1 MNPSIYNTF
10 VCQDNDVEFSDI
22 FDRMFEQEQNDMEC
36 SDVEFKFSDG
46 TILYAHR
53 IILFSRCD
61 FYRTMMTGSWKESQ
75 PPHKVEEESD
85 PRIFKEFIRYLYC
98 GKVYINAVEDLMLLY
113 SIAEAKC
120 HSSLLVWLSRTIQEH
135 TTAGNG
141 CKLLQMLWDTCDR
154 TTQCFRDTFN
164 FIKDKILEN
173 IDSFKENR
181 VCELEQE
188 VLTEVLKHQ
197 KHKDQKE
204 IFEAVI
210 VWVNNC
216 TSLPE
221 DCEKRR
227 YELRSIMSTIDFKSM
242 RTWYFYDKVVPLNVL
257 DHSVLNNII
266 FRFNV
271 DTIGTSIEEISDAKW
286 RCVIPYDEPTIHLKF
301 KYNLRSFNFKFL
313 QRPRCHLA
321 LFLKNDCSNERIKTN
336 YTLLHTSTDDKLKLS
351 NTCDAIY
358 NSTDDSWGKEKIFDK
373 TLEDM
378 KKEGYVFNKHLVI
391 EFEMNIEE
399 VDDK

>member
-1 MNPSIYNTF
+1 
-10 VCQDNDVEFSDI
+10 
-22 FDRMFEQEQNDMEC
+22 MFEQEQNDMEC

-135 TTAGNG
+135 TTAENG
-141 CKLLQMLWDTCDR
+141 CKLLQMLWDSCDR

-164 FIKDKILEN
+164 FIKDEILEN

-188 VLTEVLKHQ
+188 VTK
-197 KHKDQKE
+197 
-204 IFEAVI
+204 I
-210 VWVNNC
+210 
-216 TSLPE
+216 
-221 DCEKRR
+221 
-227 YELRSIMSTIDFKSM
+227 
-242 RTWYFYDKVVPLNVL
+242 
-257 DHSVLNNII
+257 NNII

-271 DTIGTSIEEISDAKW
+271 DAIGTSIEEISDAKW
-286 RCVIPYDEPTIHLKF
+286 RCVIPYDVPKKTIYLKF
-301 KYNLRSFNFKFL
+301 RYNSRSFEFQFL
-313 QRPRCHLA
+313 QEIESYLA
-321 LFLKNDCSNERIKTN
+321 L
-336 YTLLHTSTDDKLKLS
+336 
-351 NTCDAIY
+351 
-358 NSTDDSWGKEKIFDK
+358 IF
-373 TLEDM
+373 
-378 KKEGYVFNKHLVI
+378 KK
-391 EFEMNIEE
+391 
-399 VDDK
+399 

>member
-1 MNPSIYNTF
+1 MAF
-10 VCQDNDVEFSDI
+10 VCQNNGFDI
-22 FDRMFEQEQNDMEC
+22 VGIFNPMSEQEQSNREC
-36 SDVEFKFSDG
+36 SDVKFEFSDG
-46 TILYAHR
+46 TILYAHCIVLR
-53 IILFSRCD
+53 LSCE
-61 FYRTMMTGSWKESQ
+61 FYKTMMMGNWKESQ
-75 PPHKVEEESD
+75 PPYKVEEESD
-85 PRIFKEFIRYLYC
+85 PRIFKEFLRYLYC
-98 GKVYINAVEDLMLLY
+98 GKVYINAAEDLIILY

-135 TTAGNG
+135 TTAENG

-164 FIKDKILEN
+164 GIKFEILEN

-271 DTIGTSIEEISDAKW
+271 DTIGTSKF
-286 RCVIPYDEPTIHLKF
+286 TI
-301 KYNLRSFNFKFL
+301 
-313 QRPRCHLA
+313 
-321 LFLKNDCSNERIKTN
+321 
-336 YTLLHTSTDDKLKLS
+336 
-351 NTCDAIY
+351 
-358 NSTDDSWGKEKIFDK
+358 
-373 TLEDM
+373 
-378 KKEGYVFNKHLVI
+378 
-391 EFEMNIEE
+391 
-399 VDDK
+399 